1 MAAFCGV
8 NVHRNESLPAPKE
21 TRTPSARAVAKLESI
36 EPMMSV
42 NDYRTVI
49 GRIADED
56 DGQSKFQ
63 PFSTDERRLLREIY

>member
-1 MAAFCGV
+1 
-8 NVHRNESLPAPKE
+8 
-21 TRTPSARAVAKLESI
+21 
-36 EPMMSV
+36 MSV

-63 PFSTDERRLLREIY
+63 PFSTDERRLLRKFYLKDIERIDIEFPGVLLKF